1 MFMREM
7 LNKLKEMN
15 LFHSTVLVLWP
26 LGKDKVAQVAPGC
39 VSKLT
44 HILLMSLNSF
54 LYLRESFRTWRE
66 KERRQRMVK
75 HGSGVEQRG

>member
-15 LFHSTVLVLWP
+15 LLHSTVLVLCP

-39 VSKLT
+39 MSKLT

-54 LYLRESFRTWRE
+54 LYLRESFRT
-66 KERRQRMVK
+66 
-75 HGSGVEQRG
+75 